1 MSALMQPGTADAASA
16 ALTRPVAYGRG
27 AQAFHWITAAL
38 LTVLV
43 ALGLYCSWVGDGP
56 VRSYLLDSWHKPL
69 GLVVI
74 VLTLLRL
81 GWKTSRPGIAEA
93 EGLARWESGLS
104 RVTHWAL
111 YAVVLAM
118 ALSGLLMSQGAGR
131 PTSFFGLFDLPQV
144 LWVDPALGPREQA
157 NYQLGKWL
165 HESVFEWA
173 LYLIVALHV
182 VGALKHR
189 YVDGD
194 RAFLRRMWHWQR

>member
-27 AQAFHWITAAL
+27 AQAFHWITVAL